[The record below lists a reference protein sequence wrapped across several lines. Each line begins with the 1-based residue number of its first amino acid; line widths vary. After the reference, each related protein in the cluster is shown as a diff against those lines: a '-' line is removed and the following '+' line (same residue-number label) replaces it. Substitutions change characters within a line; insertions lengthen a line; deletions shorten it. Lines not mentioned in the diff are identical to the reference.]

1 MRGRKMR
8 EFIFHF
14 YSYSMRIK
22 LIVLKTWKFQNL
34 KEIAEETIIE
44 GTGVARDQLTTT
56 EIATAQEE

>member
-1 MRGRKMR
+1 M
-8 EFIFHF
+8 
-14 YSYSMRIK
+14 K

-34 KEIAEETIIE
+34 KETAGETTIE